1 MAPLRTDVRQKE
13 IDMIAIALLIAA
25 AAAYA
30 AVRIHALS
38 GSLPRG
44 NDDMIFY

>member
-1 MAPLRTDVRQKE
+1 
-13 IDMIAIALLIAA
+13 MIATAFIIAA
-25 AAAYA
+25 AAAYV
-30 AVRIHALS
+30 AVRVHTLS

>member
-1 MAPLRTDVRQKE
+1 
-13 IDMIAIALLIAA
+13 MIAIALLIAA
-25 AAAYA
+25 AAAYV
-30 AVRIHALS
+30 AVRLHALS

>member
-1 MAPLRTDVRQKE
+1 
-13 IDMIAIALLIAA
+13 MIAIAFIFAA
-25 AAAYA
+25 AAAYV